1 MSTLVVRLFGKL
13 AVERDN
19 TAVAGIEARKVQE
32 LLGYLLLHRTRPQA
46 RETLA
51 GVLWPDYPTAAAKSY
66 LRKALWQLQTAL
78 DAAEGQPPVLLVD
91 AEWIQ
96 LNPAAELS
104 LDVAV
109 LEDALSL
116 VRGTAAAAL
125 QPGAVE
131 RLEAAAA
138 CYTGDLLEGWYLDW
152 CLYERE
158 RLQLLALTL
167 LDKLMD
173 FCEAHQRYD
182 AGIGYGAHIL
192 RIDPAS
198 ERTHR
203 RLMRLYYW
211 SGDRTAA
218 LRQFERCASM
228 LARELDTEPDET
240 TRALYH
246 DIRSNHSLGASPA
259 SPHGPETAGLSLLD
273 ILGRLKQFHTLLSD
287 TQHQVLQDIQ
297 AVEQMISRWR

>member
-1 MSTLVVRLFGKL
+1 MSNLVVRLFGKL
-13 AVERDN
+13 SVERDGA
-19 TAVAGIEARKVQE
+19 AVPGLEARKVQE
-32 LLGYLLLHRTRPQA
+32 LLGYLLLHRTRPQP

-51 GVLWPDYPTAAAKSY
+51 GLLWPDYATAPAKSY
-66 LRKALWQLQTAL
+66 LRKALWQLQAAL
-78 DAAEGQPPVLLVD
+78 DEPAGQTPVLLVD
-91 AEWIQ
+91 AEWIR
-96 LNPAAELS
+96 LNPAADLW

-109 LEDALSL
+109 LEDALGQ
-116 VRGTAAAAL
+116 VRGAAGAAL
-125 QPGAVE
+125 LPTAVE
-131 RLEAAAA
+131 RLQEAAA

-192 RIDPAS
+192 RVDPAS

-203 RLMRLYYW
+203 RLMRLYYLA
-211 SGDRTAA
+211 GDRTAA
-218 LRQFERCASM
+218 LRQFERCAAI
-228 LARELDTEPDET
+228 LARELDTEPDQT
-240 TRALYH
+240 TRALYQ
-246 DIRSNHSLGASPA
+246 DIRSNHGLRTAATNASA
-259 SPHGPETAGLSLLD
+259 PEGGVSLLD
-273 ILGRLKQFHTLLSD
+273 ILGRLKQFHTLLSE
-287 TQHQVLQDIQ
+287 TQRQVLQDIQ